1 MRNITSISLCI
12 IMIMVGSVS
21 AFAVENNINS
31 CGDGLK
37 NEKIFNANNIDI
49 TNKEDELLL
58 LLRENGNIN
67 TDDLVIKKMNIKTAE
82 KYITNVDN
90 INMAESDIYYIE
102 NKKGM
107 SVEKSILADMAVATS
122 GNSGENVR
130 NGSSARV
137 VASCVI
143 GYEAIT
149 RNTVEYIKGTYFG
162 GRIVSQPNSSVIS
175 SLKGIYYET
184 GPYITISGDSG
195 IATEYTTSA
204 NFDVGKHTTLQKK
217 NISRTRYFNSEVA
230 SAAVKAKYS
239 VAGTVNNGNQFSFDV
254 IASAF

>member
-1 MRNITSISLCI
+1 
-12 IMIMVGSVS
+12 MIMVGSVS

-67 TDDLVIKKMNIKTAE
+67 TDNLVIKKMNIKTAE

-162 GRIVSQPNSSVIS
+162 GRIVS
-175 SLKGIYYET
+175 
-184 GPYITISGDSG
+184 
-195 IATEYTTSA
+195 
-204 NFDVGKHTTLQKK
+204 
-217 NISRTRYFNSEVA
+217 
-230 SAAVKAKYS
+230 
-239 VAGTVNNGNQFSFDV
+239 
-254 IASAF
+254 